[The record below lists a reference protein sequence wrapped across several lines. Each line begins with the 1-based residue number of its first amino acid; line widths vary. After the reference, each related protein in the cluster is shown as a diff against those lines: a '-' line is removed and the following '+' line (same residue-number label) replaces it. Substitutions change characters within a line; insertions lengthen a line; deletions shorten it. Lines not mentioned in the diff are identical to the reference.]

1 MPIVCNFPLLTIL
14 AGMLGSVICTLLKG
28 KGARTLTLC
37 IEAGVLGMSIAVLIH
52 TLQTGEAFTYVLG
65 EFPAPWGNELRAGVL
80 ESLMAVVFAGVLS
93 CSVCGGMQYTVI
105 DVDETKQNLFYTLVN
120 LLTAAL
126 MALVWTND
134 LFTGY
139 VFLEI
144 MTLSSCGLIAVR
156 EQGRTSLAAVRYMI
170 MNLLGSGLFLLSVV
184 LMYALTG
191 HLLMVPMHAEVEAI
205 VAGGGR
211 VPVTFALTI
220 MTIGLGIKSGL
231 FPSYFWMPDTYGNA
245 TPAGSAILS
254 SLVSKGYIFLLIK
267 VFCRIAGDATY
278 RLLPLRWVL
287 FTLGILGI
295 IGGSVSALR
304 SKSIN
309 RMTAYSSA
317 AQIGYIYLGLGIGG
331 TAGYTAALL
340 QIIVHA
346 LTKSLLFITTP
357 RLATVS
363 GESLLFF
370 RLRGSGRRDPFA
382 GFCFTAA
389 AMSMVGIPFL
399 AGFSVKLFFATAA
412 VEYGNVWVMTAILI
426 TLGISSV
433 LNATYFLRTVMTLYR
448 TPKAGTPETEENPGK
463 PAPLLSGRPVYYG
476 ASLMLILGNLYL
488 GLSAPK
494 IIELIQSGL
503 AMFA

>member
-28 KGARTLTLC
+28 RGSRTLTLC
-37 IEAGVLGMSIAVLIH
+37 IEAGVMGMSAAVLVH
-52 TLQTGEAFTYVLG
+52 TLQAGEAFTYVLG

-80 ESLMAVVFAGVLS
+80 EGLMAVVFTGVLV
-93 CSVCGGMQYTVI
+93 CSVCGGMQYTGI
-105 DVDETKQNLFYTLVN
+105 DVDESKQNLFYALVN

-191 HLLMVPMHAEVEAI
+191 HLLMVPMHGEVEAI
-205 VAGGGR
+205 IQSGGR
-211 VPVTFALTI
+211 VPLTFALTV

-245 TPAGSAILS
+245 TPTGAAILS

-267 VFCRIAGDATY
+267 VFSRVVGDAAY
-278 RLLPLRWVL
+278 RLLPLKWVL
-287 FTLGILGI
+287 FILGILGI

-304 SKSIN
+304 SKSLN

-331 TAGYTAALL
+331 MAGYTAALL
-340 QIIVHA
+340 QMIVHA
-346 LTKSLLFITTP
+346 LTKSLLFLTTP

-363 GESLLFF
+363 GESLLFY

-382 GFCFTAA
+382 AMCFTAA

-412 VEYGNVWVMTAILI
+412 VEYGNNWVMAVILI

-448 TPKAGTPETEENPGK
+448 TPKPDTPEAGESAAKAE
-463 PAPLLSGRPVYYG
+463 PLREGRLIYCG
-476 ASLMLILGNLYL
+476 AALALILGNLIL
-488 GLSAPK
+488 GLSAPR